1 MRVAILGAGASGL
14 CLGVKLREAGLEG
27 FTIFEK
33 SEDVGG
39 TWHENR
45 YPGACCDVPSHF
57 YSFSFERKA
66 DWSRKFSPQA
76 EIQDYFRH
84 VAAKYDLRPHI
95 RFGCEIVSAR
105 FDEAA
110 GVWRLRTQSG
120 EEHEAEVLASGV
132 GQLNRPHVPEFP
144 GRDSFRGA
152 AFHSARWDHGVDLAG
167 KRVAVIGNAASAV
180 QFIPPVAEQAGHVDI
195 FQRTPNWVMPRLDYA
210 YGARAKWLFAR
221 VPGLERLYRW
231 WIYWNFELRFTTF
244 RGRGDGWLAQQV
256 RKAAQDYLAAEI
268 PDPKLRAT
276 LTPDYAPGCKRLLI
290 SDDYIPALR
299 RENVSV
305 LTSGIERI
313 VPEGVVTKDGV
324 MHAADVIVYGT
335 GFETTSFLAP
345 IAIEGQGGRKLQEV
359 WRDGAEAYLGVAVAG
374 FPNLFL
380 LYGPNTNLGHNS
392 ILFMIEAQ
400 VRYIV
405 ECVGELARSGRAW
418 LDVKPEVQL
427 AFNDELQ
434 AALANTVWATSCGSW
449 YKTASGKVTNNWKG
463 FTLEY
468 WWRMRRPDWS
478 AYRLANGGKDAI
490 A

>member
-1 MRVAILGAGASGL
+1 VSRVRVAILGAGASGL
-14 CLGVKLREAGLEG
+14 CLGVKLLEAGLRD

-84 VAAKYDLRPHI
+84 VAGKYGLHPHLRL
-95 RFGCEIVSAR
+95 GVEIASAR
-105 FDEAA
+105 FDETA
-110 GVWRLRTQSG
+110 GVWRLGTRTG
-120 EEHEAEVLASGV
+120 EEHEADLLVSGV
-132 GQLNRPHVPEFP
+132 GQLNRPHVPDFP
-144 GRDSFRGA
+144 GRESFRGT
-152 AFHSARWDHGVDLAG
+152 AFHSARWDHRASLAG

-180 QFIPPVAEQAGHVDI
+180 QFIPPVAEQAAHVDI

-210 YGARAKWLFAR
+210 YSERAKWLLAH

-231 WIYWNFELRFTTF
+231 WIYWSFELRFAMF
-244 RGRGDGWLAQQV
+244 RGRGDGWLARRIRQ
-256 RKAAQDYLAAEI
+256 ACADYLAAEI
-268 PDPKLRAT
+268 PDPQLRAA

-290 SDDYIPALR
+290 SDDYMPALR
-299 RENVSV
+299 RPNVSV
-305 LTSGIERI
+305 VTSGIERI
-313 VPEGVVTKDGV
+313 EPEGVVTKDGV
-324 MHAADVIVYGT
+324 VHPADVIVYGT

-345 IAIEGQGGRKLQEV
+345 IEIEGQGGRKLHEV

-380 LYGPNTNLGHNS
+380 MYGPNTNLGHNS

-405 ECVGELARSGRAW
+405 ECVGELARSSRAW

-427 AFNDELQ
+427 AFNDEVQ
-434 AALANTVWATSCGSW
+434 AALAETVWATSCGSW

-478 AYRLANGGKDAI
+478 AFTLGTHS
-490 A
+490 

>member
-1 MRVAILGAGASGL
+1 MRVAILGAGASGI
-14 CLGVKLREAGLEG
+14 CLGVKLLEAGLRD

-33 SEDVGG
+33 SQDVGG
-39 TWHENR
+39 TWNDNR

-66 DWSRKFSPQA
+66 DWSRKFAPQA

-84 VAAKYDLRPHI
+84 VVDEYGLRPHV
-95 RFGCEIVSAR
+95 RFGVEIASAR

-110 GVWRLRTQSG
+110 GVWRLRTAGG

-132 GQLNRPHVPEFP
+132 GQLNRPHLPDFP
-144 GRDSFRGA
+144 GRDSFGGA

-180 QFIPPVAEQAGHVDI
+180 QFIPPVAEQAAHVTI
-195 FQRTPNWVMPRLDYA
+195 FQRSANWVMPRLDYA
-210 YGARAKWLFAR
+210 YSERAKWLFAH

-231 WIYWNFELRFTTF
+231 WIYWNFELRFFTF
-244 RGRGDGWLAQQV
+244 RGRGDGWLARRIRQAV
-256 RKAAQDYLAAEI
+256 LDYYAAEI
-268 PDPKLRAT
+268 PDPALRAT

-290 SDDYIPALR
+290 SDDYLPALR
-299 RENVSV
+299 RPNVAV
-305 LTSGIERI
+305 VTSGIERI
-313 VPEGVVTKDGV
+313 APEGVVTRDGAL
-324 MHAADVIVYGT
+324 HPADVIVYGT

-345 IAIEGQGGRKLQEV
+345 IEIEGQGGRKLHEV
-359 WRDGAEAYLGVAVAG
+359 WRDGAEAYLGVAVSG

-400 VRYIV
+400 VRYLV
-405 ECVGELARSGRAW
+405 ACMEELRRSGRAS
-418 LDVKPEVQL
+418 LEVRAEAQER
-427 AFNDELQ
+427 FNEELQ
-434 AALANTVWATSCGSW
+434 RALAETVWATGCGSW
-449 YKTASGKVTNNWKG
+449 YKTASGRVTNNWKG

-468 WWRMRRPDWS
+468 WWRTRRPDWS
-478 AYRLANGGKDAI
+478 AFRFT
-490 A
+490 